1 LVNGTTRDRSNIPDE
16 GNVGPISMGNMDAN
30 LGGDQSNCDS
40 SRGFEVELVNGTGF
54 MIYSDINEILRYR
67 TGLAVLSQTLW
78 IENTRD
84 RSNIP
89 DEGNVGPI
97 SMGNMDANLGGDHW
111 SMGLDS

>member
-1 LVNGTTRDRSNIPDE
+1 
-16 GNVGPISMGNMDAN
+16 
-30 LGGDQSNCDS
+30 
-40 SRGFEVELVNGTGF
+40 

-67 TGLAVLSQTLW
+67 TGLAVLSCIVREDPQTLW

-97 SMGNMDANLGGDHW
+97 SMGNMDANLGF
-111 SMGLDS
+111 